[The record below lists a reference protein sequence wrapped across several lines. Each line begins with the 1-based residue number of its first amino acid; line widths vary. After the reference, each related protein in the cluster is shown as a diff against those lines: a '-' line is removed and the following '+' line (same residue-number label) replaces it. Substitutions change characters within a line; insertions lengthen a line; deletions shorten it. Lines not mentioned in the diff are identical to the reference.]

1 MPSIIDPQTIHVDDL
16 PAIWS
21 PVQWELTEEER
32 VEAVN
37 EQATASLLWTMDTP
51 EAILRLLLG
60 ETEIQRL
67 YQSPDDYDPEEQG
80 EWDEEIYDVWPLSF
94 YETDRSR
101 AETGIPAVGLQLWR
115 SGLLGIHDRAGK
127 SHHRADLAFGKY
139 IEHQIQG

>member
-32 VEAVN
+32 VDAVN
-37 EQATASLLWTMDTP
+37 EQATASLLWTMDAP

-67 YQSPDDYDPEEQG
+67 YQQPESYDPEEQG
-80 EWDEEIYDVWPLSF
+80 EWDKEVLTFSPYRTMKLIEVEREPDYLRLVYNCGD
-94 YETDRSR
+94 
-101 AETGIPAVGLQLWR
+101 
-115 SGLLGIHDRAGK
+115 LGYWE
-127 SHHRADLAFGKY
+127 FV
-139 IEHQIQG
+139 IEPESVSINRI

>member
-1 MPSIIDPQTIHVDDL
+1 VNIIVLEENMPSIIDPQTIHVDEL

-37 EQATASLLWTMDTP
+37 EQATASLLWTMDAP

-67 YQSPDDYDPEEQG
+67 YQPPEDYDPVEQG
-80 EWDEEIYDVWPLSF
+80 EWDKDILTFGPYRQTKLIE
-94 YETDRSR
+94 
-101 AETGIPAVGLQLWR
+101 AEREPDYLRLVYNFGD
-115 SGLLGIHDRAGK
+115 LGYWE
-127 SHHRADLAFGKY
+127 FM
-139 IEHQIQG
+139 IEAEKVTIERI